1 MKNTVIRHGTSGDA
15 VYAVME
21 SCWPDGS
28 RTEMN
33 CRLKAD
39 RMEIFLRGEGDLA
52 LLVPVLDLD
61 GEVHPEQLVS
71 EKNLEIRYRGWCC
84 HYSTPD
90 RFADRKRIA
99 CNRNGHYRVFAAE
112 GKKALALKIMIYPE
126 RAV

>member
-1 MKNTVIRHGTSGDA
+1 MGNEYKSFDTGGRP
-15 VYAVME
+15 E
-21 SCWPDGS
+21 SKMYEVDGVVNRFVNRERMDS
-28 RTEMN
+28 RMAMLAEFEKGQMDKQ
-33 CRLKAD
+33 LID
-39 RMEIFLRGEGDLA
+39 SLRG
-52 LLVPVLDLD
+52 
-61 GEVHPEQLVS
+61 QLVS